1 MASKKAPPCPRIS
14 DRIGAASAREVGA
27 PGGVMAKKKKR
38 RKKRPQKRKQKRKKK
53 RARPKV
59 RRRKVARGKAKR
71 RRAKRRKVKKRKPQK
86 KPEQP
91 LRLDSFNFDRGRPLA
106 GKYEIVSRLGG
117 GWEGEVYKIRERSTG
132 IERAAKFFFPQR
144 NPNNRVLVWYAKKLH
159 KLRTCPIVIQYQTQ
173 ETITFRRRPITF
185 LVSEYVEGEL
195 LSQFLDRQPG
205 QRLSTFQ
212 ALHLLYSLAAGIGSI
227 HHLREYHGDLH
238 TDNIIV
244 QRYGLG
250 FNLKLVDMFRWGTP
264 KQENIQDDVCNLIR
278 IFYDAVGGARHYPKL
293 PPEAKDI
300 CCGLKRSLILKKF
313 RTAGHLQRYL
323 ETIQWE

>member
-1 MASKKAPPCPRIS
+1 MP
-14 DRIGAASAREVGA
+14 ETGA
-27 PGGVMAKKKKR
+27 PSGVMAKKRK
-38 RKKRPQKRKQKRKKK
+38 KKRPQKRKQKRKKK

-59 RRRKVARGKAKR
+59 RRRKVRRRKAKR
-71 RRAKRRKVKKRKPQK
+71 RKAKARKIGRGKGKARKAKKHRAKRRKAKKRKPQK

-91 LRLDSFNFDRGRPLA
+91 LRIDSFGFDRGRPLA

-205 QRLSTFQ
+205 RRLSTFQ

-278 IFYDAVGGARHYPKL
+278 IFYDAVGGARHYAKL